1 MALEIRPAEARDIPA
16 IAAIYGEAVR
26 TMTASFETEPP
37 GVAEMRRRFEARADG
52 GHPCFV
58 AEVDGTVVGY
68 AETRPFHH
76 RHGYRFT
83 AEDSIFLAPEARG
96 QGIGTALMQALIGE
110 AEARGFRQLI
120 AVIGDPEH
128 TGSIGLHRKAGF
140 EQVGRTAAVGVKF
153 GRWIDVVTMQ
163 RALGEG
169 DATLPPGV

>member
-16 IAAIYGEAVR
+16 IAAIYGEAVQ

-37 GVAEMRRRFEARADG
+37 GVAEMTRRFEARADG

-58 AEVDGTVVGY
+58 AEVDGAVVGY

-96 QGIGTALMQALIGE
+96 HGIGTALLTALVGE

-120 AVIGDPEH
+120 AVIGDADNA
-128 TGSIGLHRKAGF
+128 GSIALHRKLGF
-140 EQVGRTAAVGVKF
+140 ELVGTTRAVGVKF
-153 GRWIDVVTMQ
+153 GRWIDVVIMQ

-169 DATLPPGV
+169 ATTLPSGV